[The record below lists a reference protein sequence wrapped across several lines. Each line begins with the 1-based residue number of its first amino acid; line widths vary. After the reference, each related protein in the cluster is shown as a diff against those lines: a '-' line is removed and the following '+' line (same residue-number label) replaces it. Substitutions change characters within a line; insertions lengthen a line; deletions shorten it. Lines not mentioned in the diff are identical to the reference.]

1 MPGVVA
7 DTHAIVWYLSQSPA
21 LSPAAASALDS
32 ATQSGEYIYVS
43 AITVVETVYLVEKG
57 RLPEAAL
64 SMLTRALGD
73 PTAVSRLVPLDLSI
87 AEAMRAIPRDEV
99 PDMPDRI
106 IAATALQLGVPL
118 VTRDRRIRNS
128 QVNTIW

>member
-21 LSPAAASALDS
+21 LSLAAAGALDN

-64 SMLTRALGD
+64 SMLTEALED
-73 PTAVSRLVPLDLSI
+73 PATVSRLVPIDLGI